1 MSTLSKN
8 PYFVQVRECFPKLPS
23 PQQAELAARTR
34 RYTVEVEK
42 RIKKVLRPRTV
53 EDERGYVVSDARSE
67 NYGYGRTREEAWE
80 DYYLSLVEDY
90 EILSSADALS
100 EHLQQCLSYLRQ
112 VFEGEI

>member
-1 MSTLSKN
+1 MAMLSKN

-34 RYTVEVEK
+34 RYTAEVEK

-53 EDERGYVVSDARSE
+53 KDNDGYLVSDTRTE
-67 NYGYGRTREEAWE
+67 NYGSGRTREEAWE

-90 EILSSADALS
+90 EILSSEDALS
-100 EHLQQCLSYLRQ
+100 ERLQQCLSYLRQ